1 MEQPTA
7 FTVDVSESSVKISGE
22 IDLLTAPAMID
33 AVLKSSIAELDLSE
47 VTFMGST
54 GLDALMVLRQQ
65 RAALRIVASSPAVQ
79 RLLAITDMTEL
90 LRPARTI

>member
-22 IDLLTAPAMID
+22 IDLLTAPTMID
-33 AVLKSSIAELDLSE
+33 AVLKSSFAELDLSE

-54 GLDALMVLRQQ
+54 GLHALLVLRQQ
-65 RAALRIVASSPAVQ
+65 RAALRIVAVSPAVQ

-90 LRPARTI
+90 LQPAPTT